1 MELRKEVLFP
11 LTILL
16 KTQIKQKVKKIVNQT
31 FLQKQNLLEI
41 KRQLRHYKHVICSIE
56 NDKARVIIKGK
67 DKLTDKETRDI
78 KNVVMSISNIQEVEI
93 ETKQ

>member
-1 MELRKEVLFP
+1 MDSNYESKIESVLKSKGFDD
-11 LTILL
+11 
-16 KTQIKQKVKKIVNQT
+16 
-31 FLQKQNLLEI
+31 
-41 KRQLRHYKHVICSIE
+41 VICSIE